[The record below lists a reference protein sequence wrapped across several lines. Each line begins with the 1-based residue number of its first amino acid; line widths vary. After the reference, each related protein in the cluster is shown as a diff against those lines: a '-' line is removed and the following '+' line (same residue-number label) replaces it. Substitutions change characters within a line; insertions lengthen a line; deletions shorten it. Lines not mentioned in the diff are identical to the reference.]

1 MTTEESR
8 NKRRKHVLEILVL
21 SLVAFIFYENIT

>member
-8 NKRRKHVLEILVL
+8 IKRRKLVLEILVL